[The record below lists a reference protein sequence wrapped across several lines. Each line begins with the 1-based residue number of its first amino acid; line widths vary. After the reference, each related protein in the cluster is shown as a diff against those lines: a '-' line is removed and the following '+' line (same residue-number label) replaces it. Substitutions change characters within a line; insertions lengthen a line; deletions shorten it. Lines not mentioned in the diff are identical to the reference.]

1 MCLRYPD
8 KLLEVHLQGNSSLQI
23 LVKVNLKWQWELV
36 IFLVFLGCVVFLSQK
51 LREMTNKGLHYILK
65 SVHISTY
72 LFFFLYRWLYWWPNY
87 ILFQLLRDLIIC
99 FSAML
104 RRLFYLLGSLDTSYK
119 SKIWQIKQS
128 FSPPS
133 FPKYHSKN
141 KLCVKQKP

>member
-1 MCLRYPD
+1 M
-8 KLLEVHLQGNSSLQI
+8 QGSSSLQI
-23 LVKVNLKWQWELV
+23 LVKVNLKWQWELA

-51 LREMTNKGLHYILK
+51 LLEMTTKGLHYILK

-72 LFFFLYRWLYWWPNY
+72 FFYTGGFTDDL
-87 ILFQLLRDLIIC
+87 IISCFQLLRDLIIC

-128 FSPPS
+128 FFPPS

-141 KLCVKQKP
+141 KLCLKQKP